1 MSEQTIMCEVSK
13 YKNSSRFKIKIMI
26 VIYKILR
33 FFNGDKFY
41 FIYSLSMTLI
51 PLFLFGF
58 NIITLFFGMFF
69 HYLIFMFFLKELIDE
84 KLETK
89 KELYEIDKI
98 IDILKKYL
106 KNKNPN

>member
-1 MSEQTIMCEVSK
+1 
-13 YKNSSRFKIKIMI
+13 MI

-51 PLFLFGF
+51 PLFLFDF

-98 IDILKKYL
+98 IDILRKYL

>member
-1 MSEQTIMCEVSK
+1 MCEVSK

-51 PLFLFGF
+51 PLFLFDF

-98 IDILKKYL
+98 IDILRKYL